1 GGVVANGQ
9 PGSATMV
16 DQSTAEKY
24 AVYPNPVTNRL
35 IVTSAMQTLKVA
47 DISIFDLQGKQ
58 YRVASTRQVSSN
70 KVELD
75 LVNMAAGIYMVRVQ
89 ANGEMKMFRIVKQ

>member
-1 GGVVANGQ
+1 
-9 PGSATMV
+9 
-16 DQSTAEKY
+16 
-24 AVYPNPVTNRL
+24 
-35 IVTSAMQTLKVA
+35 MQTLKAA

-58 YRVASTRQVSSN
+58 YRVSSSRQVSTN

-75 LVNMAAGIYMVRVQ
+75 LANMAAGIYMVRVQ